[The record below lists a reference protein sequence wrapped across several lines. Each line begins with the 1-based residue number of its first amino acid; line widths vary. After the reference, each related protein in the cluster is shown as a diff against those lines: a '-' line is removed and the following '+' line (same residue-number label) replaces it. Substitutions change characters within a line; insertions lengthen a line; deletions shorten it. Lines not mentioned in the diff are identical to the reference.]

1 MDMLSSINSRNIC
14 YLFNLQS
21 NYPLKQLFNL
31 NCPKNSFFFC
41 INLCM
46 KQYLESVKSPRKI
59 KVGNI
64 TRFKARNNKLFDT
77 LKNVLKLNISSIFSE
92 KWIK

>member
-1 MDMLSSINSRNIC
+1 
-14 YLFNLQS
+14 
-21 NYPLKQLFNL
+21 
-31 NCPKNSFFFC
+31 
-41 INLCM
+41 M

-77 LKNVLKLNISSIFSE
+77 LKNVFKLNIHSIFSE
-92 KWIK
+92 KWIKYCFTKGKSSMIIY